1 MTIIV
6 MGFSNGYNKSRRKTG
21 WVLLFIFLLVCLAVF
36 VDYPKTWNNLA
47 DFFGLPHL
55 SRPFKLG
62 LDLQGGTQLIYETD
76 LSEIKEVDR
85 SDSMEAVKEVIERRV
100 NLFGVAEPV
109 VQINRAGGEHRL
121 LVELAGVKSVS
132 QAIEMIGQTPFLD
145 FREEKNKEE
154 TSAILESLEELKKK
168 MEGGAVLTEEERIKS
183 LEDPY
188 FKPTNLTGR
197 YLKKSGL
204 TFDQQT
210 YQTEVN
216 LQFNDEGAKIFEELT
231 KRNIGKR
238 LAIYLDGIP
247 VSAPVVQG
255 AIAGG
260 SAQITGQ
267 FTVDEAKE
275 LVNRLNAG
283 ALPAPIKLL
292 NQQTIGASLGQE
304 SLVRSLKAG
313 VIGFLAVLVFMFL
326 VYRLPGLTADVSLT
340 VYSILISAIFKLIPV
355 TLTLA
360 GIAGFI
366 LSLGMAVDADVL
378 ILERFKEAFRSGKSL
393 AGSIDEGVRW
403 AWPAIRD
410 GNLTTILT
418 CVILYVFGSGG
429 VRGFAVTLS
438 LGIMVSMFCSLVIMP
453 GLIRL
458 LSVGR
463 LEKLRKIWG

>member
-1 MTIIV
+1 
-6 MGFSNGYNKSRRKTG
+6 MGFFSGDNRSKRKTG

-47 DFFGLPHL
+47 DFLGLPHL

-62 LDLQGGTQLIYETD
+62 LDLQGGTQLIYEAD
-76 LSEIKEVDR
+76 LSEVKSEDQ
-85 SDSMEAVKEVIERRV
+85 SDSMEGVKEVIERRV

-109 VQINRAGGEHRL
+109 VQINQAGESYRL
-121 LVELAGVKSVS
+121 IVELAGVTDVH

-145 FREEKNKEE
+145 FREEKDQSETDEILKKQEELRKKAEEGAALTKEE
-154 TSAILESLEELKKK
+154 QAEFLN
-168 MEGGAVLTEEERIKS
+168 
-183 LEDPY
+183 DPY
-188 FKPTNLTGR
+188 FKPTDLTGR
-197 YLKKSGL
+197 YLKKASL
-204 TFDQQT
+204 NFDSQT

-216 LQFNDEGAKIFEELT
+216 LQFNDDGAKIFEDLT
-231 KRNIGKR
+231 AKNIGKR

-247 VSAPVVQG
+247 ISAPVVQG
-255 AIAGG
+255 TIGGG

-267 FTVDEAKE
+267 FSIDEAKE

-283 ALPAPIKLL
+283 ALPAPIKLI
-292 NQQTIGASLGQE
+292 NQQTIGASLGHD
-304 SLVRSLKAG
+304 SLNRSLQAG
-313 VIGFLAVLVFMFL
+313 IIGLFAVLIFILL
-326 VYRLPGLTADVSLT
+326 VYRLPGLMADVSLT
-340 VYSILISAIFKLIPV
+340 VYSVLILAIFKLIPV

-393 AGSIDEGVRW
+393 GGSIDEGVHW

-418 CVILYVFGSGG
+418 CVILYIFGSGG

-438 LGIMVSMFCSLVIMP
+438 LGIMVSMFCSLVITP

-458 LSVGR
+458 FSGGR
-463 LEKLRKIWG
+463 LEKIRKIWG